1 MTIKDFSKLCN
12 CTTQTLRYYD
22 HVNLLKPARVDD
34 WTGYRYYSEEQAL
47 LYVKI
52 KNFQEADFTIEEIK
66 KLLDKD
72 DDEVYAA
79 FDRKIAEREQQ
90 LRTIRQIQQSYRN
103 EMNAMKNTIE
113 QFIEK
118 MNMDAKQYD
127 PAQEFGINEEYHQKL
142 LERFDKMMR
151 EASYIKEV
159 SHDKE
164 ADGLDNANP
173 VFEYKRVQ
181 YEDTDEDLERDT
193 EEEEYL
199 SPLEDPDYTIVA
211 QYHDWNYIKEIK
223 DNFAGLEENTEYNFY
238 LEVTPDKE
246 CSVIFCFI
254 IQMLVQDMNAGR
266 NVVMPSC
273 NMTASKDNKN
283 HLYILKMVKK

>member
-72 DDEVYAA
+72 DDEVYTA

-127 PAQEFGINEEYHQKL
+127 QAQEFGINEEYHQKL

-164 ADGLDNANP
+164 ADGLNNANL
-173 VFEYKRVQ
+173 VFECKRGQ
-181 YEDTDEDLERDT
+181 DEDTDEDLERDT

-211 QYHDWNYIKEIK
+211 
-223 DNFAGLEENTEYNFY
+223 
-238 LEVTPDKE
+238 
-246 CSVIFCFI
+246 
-254 IQMLVQDMNAGR
+254 
-266 NVVMPSC
+266 
-273 NMTASKDNKN
+273 
-283 HLYILKMVKK
+283 

>member
-72 DDEVYAA
+72 DDEVYTA

-127 PAQEFGINEEYHQKL
+127 PAQEFGINEEYNQKL

-164 ADGLDNANP
+164 ADGLNNANL
-173 VFEYKRVQ
+173 VFECKRGQ
-181 YEDTDEDLERDT
+181 DEDTDEDLERDT

-211 QYHDWNYIKEIK
+211 
-223 DNFAGLEENTEYNFY
+223 
-238 LEVTPDKE
+238 
-246 CSVIFCFI
+246 
-254 IQMLVQDMNAGR
+254 
-266 NVVMPSC
+266 
-273 NMTASKDNKN
+273 
-283 HLYILKMVKK
+283 

>member
-164 ADGLDNANP
+164 ADGLDNANLP
-173 VFEYKRVQ
+173 Y
-181 YEDTDEDLERDT
+181 
-193 EEEEYL
+193 
-199 SPLEDPDYTIVA
+199 
-211 QYHDWNYIKEIK
+211 W
-223 DNFAGLEENTEYNFY
+223 
-238 LEVTPDKE
+238 
-246 CSVIFCFI
+246 
-254 IQMLVQDMNAGR
+254 
-266 NVVMPSC
+266 
-273 NMTASKDNKN
+273 
-283 HLYILKMVKK
+283 KK

>member
-72 DDEVYAA
+72 DDEVYTA

-164 ADGLDNANP
+164 ADGLNNANL
-173 VFEYKRVQ
+173 VFECKRGQ
-181 YEDTDEDLERDT
+181 DEDTDEDLERDT

-211 QYHDWNYIKEIK
+211 
-223 DNFAGLEENTEYNFY
+223 
-238 LEVTPDKE
+238 
-246 CSVIFCFI
+246 
-254 IQMLVQDMNAGR
+254 
-266 NVVMPSC
+266 
-273 NMTASKDNKN
+273 
-283 HLYILKMVKK
+283 

>member
-127 PAQEFGINEEYHQKL
+127 PTQEFGIDEEYHQKL
-142 LERFDKMMR
+142 LERFDRMMR
-151 EASYIKEV
+151 EASYVREV
-159 SHDKE
+159 H
-164 ADGLDNANP
+164 GGDNANP

-181 YEDTDEDLERDT
+181 DDYTDDDLEMDM

-199 SPLEDPDYTIVA
+199 SPLDDPDYTIA
-211 QYHDWNYIKEIK
+211 AEYHDWNYIKEIK
-223 DNFAGLEENTEYNFY
+223 DNFAGLEEDTEYNFY

-246 CSVIFCFI
+246 CSVIFCCI

-266 NVVMPSC
+266 NIIMPSC
-273 NMTASKDNKN
+273 NMTPSKDNRN
-283 HLYILKMVKK
+283 HLYILKMIKK

>member
-66 KLLDKD
+66 KLLDRD

-90 LRTIRQIQQSYRN
+90 LRTMRQIQQSYRN

-127 PAQEFGINEEYHQKL
+127 PTQEFGIDKEYHREL
-142 LERFDKMMR
+142 LERFDRMMR
-151 EASYIKEV
+151 EASYVKEV
-159 SHDKE
+159 H
-164 ADGLDNANP
+164 GGDNANP
-173 VFEYKRVQ
+173 VFEYKRAQ
-181 YEDTDEDLERDT
+181 DEDTDEDLERDT

-199 SPLEDPDYTIVA
+199 SPLDDPDYIIAA

-223 DNFAGLEENTEYNFY
+223 DNFPGLEENTEYNFY

-266 NVVMPSC
+266 NVIMPSC